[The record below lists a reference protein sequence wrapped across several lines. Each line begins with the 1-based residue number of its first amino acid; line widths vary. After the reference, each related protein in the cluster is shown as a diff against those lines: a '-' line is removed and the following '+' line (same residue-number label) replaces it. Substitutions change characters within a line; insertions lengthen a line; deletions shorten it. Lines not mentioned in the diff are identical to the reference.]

1 MNRLRRHVPVL
12 LLLALALLSVLLAWR
27 SDPTAAP
34 QQASLAGNY
43 YFRGAEMTLAGED
56 GAATLFVTSGD
67 ATRSLTEST
76 LTLEPVRIRR
86 SDPQTWSLVADQA
99 EVPGEDADIVAHGNL
114 GISFG
119 PSRDWA
125 ATARRARIAR
135 DGASITL
142 TGQVHVHKP
151 EAEKRSSAIF
161 GEHIVLTPKS
171 MNARTNQPVRLRI
184 GDFEFEANGL
194 NAQIGEQIITLE
206 SDVRSIG
213 NP

>member
-1 MNRLRRHVPVL
+1 MSRLRRHAPVL
-12 LLLALALLSVLLAWR
+12 LLLALALLSVLVTWR
-27 SDPTAAP
+27 GDPVSAL

-43 YFRGAEMTLAGED
+43 YFRDAEMTLAGED
-56 GAATLFVTSGD
+56 GAAALFVTSGA

-99 EVPGEDADIVAHGNL
+99 EIPGENTDIVAQGNL
-114 GISFG
+114 SISFG
-119 PSRDWA
+119 PSQDWA
-125 ATARRARIAR
+125 ATAKRARIAR

-151 EAEKRSSAIF
+151 EAGKGSSAIF
-161 GEHIVLTPKS
+161 GEHIVLAPKS
-171 MNARTNQPVRLRI
+171 MNARTDQPVRLRI
-184 GDFEFEANGL
+184 GAFEFEANGL